1 VTNRLEIMRGTT
13 SWKLWQAGLSALLI
27 LALVPRVYGTDLAKI
42 DRTIKKEP
50 AYRTKPR
57 YCLLVFG
64 PKGETRAWLVLDGD
78 TLYIDRNG
86 NGDLTEDGERMK
98 EALVDKEP
106 NPVVAE
112 THQFVDLRDP
122 AKSNLSDEDRDVPV
136 LKGTSRYRRFSLSYG
151 VLNKPPKTKSPKEEA
166 KWRDLEERFD
176 GVVNVYVW
184 VGRVLQCGTARFSAR
199 ASDAPILHF
208 DGPMVFELGDTEMK
222 LPPDGGGSELSVRLT
237 TPGLGRGAV
246 TRLINFTGVPTDVHP
261 IAQIE
266 FPSKHPGAPI
276 RRTTVLD
283 HRC

>member
-1 VTNRLEIMRGTT
+1 MNWLDFVRPVMNL
-13 SWKLWQAGLSALLI
+13 KLRQAGLSALLI

-50 AYRTKPR
+50 AFKTKPR

-64 PKGETRAWLVLDGD
+64 GKGETRARLVLDGD

-86 NGDLTEDGERMK
+86 NGDLAEDGERMK
-98 EALVDKEP
+98 ETLVDKEP

-122 AKSNLSDEDRDVPV
+122 PKSNLSDEDRDVPV

-151 VLNKPPKTKSPKEEA
+151 VLNKPPKTKSPREEA
-166 KWRDLEERFD
+166 RWKDLEQRFE

-199 ASDAPILHF
+199 ASDAPVLHF
-208 DGPMVFELGDTEMK
+208 DGPMVFELGDAEMK
-222 LPPDGGGSELSVRLT
+222 LPLGGGGGELSVRLV

-246 TRLINFTGVPTDVHP
+246 TKLINFIGVPTDVHP

-276 RRTTVLD
+276 RRTIVLH